1 MKILTSVIGS
11 YPPLDLAGKPVTL
24 EQAVQAQLDAGIDVI
39 STGQLT
45 GDMIEIFASKIG
57 SVRPAQDG
65 DGKWPFTVFGELS
78 WPENGT
84 TLLEHK
90 AASMRLL
97 NNSHNGKKPAI
108 QLKGIVTGP
117 YTLASACNN
126 RFYKSEQEL
135 TQAFASVLNKEL
147 IALSEVADVLQI
159 DEPSFCNGVPKYIR
173 NVFDTLVK
181 DVKKEIILH
190 AHYGRTTPT
199 DLLEILAL
207 PVQTISYDSAANPI
221 VLDLLAKHKV
231 KQDASVGCIMTDGN
245 YLTGVNTIAGRIRRA
260 ARILGEGKIRYVT
273 PDCGMRNLHQNTAN
287 QIMRRLVAAR
297 DSVSQ

>member
-45 GDMIEIFASKIG
+45 GNMIEIFAGKIG
-57 SVRPAQDG
+57 GIKLAQGFSDEKCPYIVSG
-65 DGKWPFTVFGELS
+65 ALA
-78 WPENGT
+78 WPEDGIT
-84 TLLEHK
+84 VSEHK
-90 AASMRLL
+90 AAGMRLL
-97 NNSHNGKKPAI
+97 NNSHNGNEAI
-108 QLKGIVTGP
+108 RLKGIVTGP
-117 YTLASACNN
+117 YTLTTECNN

-297 DSVSQ
+297 DSVA